1 MEGRSIVEDRRPR
14 NSYHRVCYVFVARAA
29 SECHWNWTAM
39 GDDQR
44 PTEGD
49 SRLRGTR
56 EPVQQATD
64 APTVEGA
71 SRARLLPRHIGDDFS
86 FFFLGQTTNSIPL
99 VWGRAVNSPSGVWGK
114 APADKRFGAYCS
126 QKVQLWWQQFFLSF

>member
-1 MEGRSIVEDRRPR
+1 VEGHSTVEDQRPR
-14 NSYHRVCYVFVARAA
+14 NSYQRVCYVFVAQAA

-56 EPVQQATD
+56 EPDRQATLG
-64 APTVEGA
+64 TRGEMTSQNLW
-71 SRARLLPRHIGDDFS
+71 SRYVHHFVGI
-86 FFFLGQTTNSIPL
+86 TWHN
-99 VWGRAVNSPSGVWGK
+99 VWLMGS
-114 APADKRFGAYCS
+114 DKS
-126 QKVQLWWQQFFLSF
+126 